1 MDPLNKA
8 NQYVYENKAKI
19 IKEFRHSYHLMP
31 PIGWLNDPNG
41 FVFYRNQYHLFYQY
55 HPYNSLWGS
64 IHWGHAVSVD
74 LVNWKDCQ
82 IAMAPDKDYD
92 ISGVFSGSSFVEND
106 RLYIC
111 YTGQQDKIK
120 DRPDLIRQVQA
131 MAYSEDGINFI
142 KYDYNPIITTDM
154 LPKHAKVQDF
164 RDPKLFKKD
173 DVYYI
178 VAGSRN
184 EDNSGQL
191 LIYSSK
197 DLKNW
202 EYKSTLSKSENKIG
216 KMWECPDFF
225 ALDGK
230 DMILISPQELQME
243 GFKYNNIFSSIYMI
257 GQVDE
262 RMEKY
267 TYEFFDE
274 IDSGL
279 DFYAPQTLIDSKG
292 RRIMIAWMSMWGR
305 DYIPNSL
312 GHGWAGAMTLPREL
326 KIMNNHLYQTP
337 IKEIE
342 NYRKDLVEYNS
353 VTIDKKLSLEGV
365 SGQCIEL
372 ELTVK
377 FTDSSKF
384 VVNVFEGEDERT
396 SFILDVKSS
405 QLTFDRRE
413 SGELI
418 TGDEKESNVRTIQ
431 LRNTENGV
439 KLRFFLDRSSVE
451 LFINDGEATMT
462 SLVYPKKTSDQVSFL
477 SYGIAEIS
485 NIKKWTLR

>member
-1 MDPLNKA
+1 
-8 NQYVYENKAKI
+8 
-19 IKEFRHSYHLMP
+19 
-31 PIGWLNDPNG
+31 
-41 FVFYRNQYHLFYQY
+41 
-55 HPYNSLWGS
+55 
-64 IHWGHAVSVD
+64 
-74 LVNWKDCQ
+74 
-82 IAMAPDKDYD
+82 
-92 ISGVFSGSSFVEND
+92 
-106 RLYIC
+106 
-111 YTGQQDKIK
+111 
-120 DRPDLIRQVQA
+120 
-131 MAYSEDGINFI
+131 
-142 KYDYNPIITTDM
+142 
-154 LPKHAKVQDF
+154 
-164 RDPKLFKKD
+164 
-173 DVYYI
+173 
-178 VAGSRN
+178 
-184 EDNSGQL
+184 
-191 LIYSSK
+191 
-197 DLKNW
+197 
-202 EYKSTLSKSENKIG
+202 
-216 KMWECPDFF
+216 
-225 ALDGK
+225 
-230 DMILISPQELQME
+230 MILISPQELQME